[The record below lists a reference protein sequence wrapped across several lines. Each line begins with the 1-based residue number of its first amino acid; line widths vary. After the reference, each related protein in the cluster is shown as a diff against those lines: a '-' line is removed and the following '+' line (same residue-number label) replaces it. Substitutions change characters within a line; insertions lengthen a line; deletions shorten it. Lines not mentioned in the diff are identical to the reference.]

1 VETPAQYF
9 SFALSPNG
17 HDLAFSRV
25 AKDGTTDLWVRDLA
39 RGSESRLAVGAYD
52 AQWSPDGARLVYTA
66 AEGGPPPRLFIK
78 DVAGAHGPSEL
89 GKSPVPNFATGWSG
103 DGRYIVSTRIGTTT
117 GSDVWLQRM
126 PNGDA
131 ERLPF
136 NTPFNETDG
145 KLSTDSRWIA
155 YVTDG
160 SGDDDV
166 WIASFP
172 AGETR
177 RQVSTRGGKS
187 PQWGANE
194 REIFYVSREKEL
206 MSVSFRAEGGNVNI
220 GTPRPLFHVPRVERG
235 GSAGPGPAHALG
247 VSGAA
252 PAGAPLHGG

>member
-1 VETPAQYF
+1 MVARRSTA
-9 SFALSPNG
+9 
-17 HDLAFSRV
+17 RV
-25 AKDGTTDLWVRDLA
+25 H
-39 RGSESRLAVGAYD
+39 GSGGG
-52 AQWSPDGARLVYTA
+52 PA
-66 AEGGPPPRLFIK
+66 AEAVHQGCCRRSRTVRTGQVSR
-78 DVAGAHGPSEL
+78 SEL
-89 GKSPVPNFATGWSG
+89 R
-103 DGRYIVSTRIGTTT
+103 DGLEWRRPIHCQHTYWNDDWQRC
-117 GSDVWLQRM
+117 LAQRM